1 MFALYLFCKIL
12 DFKNNICWVQL
23 YFSFSDPIDYSNFKR
38 ETSSEDASSTFLDGL
53 VASTASN
60 SPPALVSTT
69 GLNLTSAVAVVKP
82 TISTPETHARDPEED
97 PFLNTDFEK
106 KPLIEEHS
114 VEVSG
119 EKAAGVDGVV
129 ATVTEPSKLAAQ
141 DPLSSPTETKPT
153 GKSVKIDI

>member
-1 MFALYLFCKIL
+1 MLELSQTVFLI
-12 DFKNNICWVQL
+12 
-23 YFSFSDPIDYSNFKR
+23 SDPIDYSNFKR

-106 KPLIEEHS
+106 KPLIEEHP
-114 VEVSG
+114 VEVSE
-119 EKAAGVDGVV
+119 EKAAAGVDGVV

>member
-1 MFALYLFCKIL
+1 MLELSQTVFL
-12 DFKNNICWVQL
+12 
-23 YFSFSDPIDYSNFKR
+23 FSDPIDYSNFKR

-82 TISTPETHARDPEED
+82 TISTPETHPRDPEED

-106 KPLIEEHS
+106 KPLIEEHP
-114 VEVSG
+114 VEVSE
-119 EKAAGVDGVV
+119 EKAAAGVDGVV